1 MSANRDV
8 SQRTVLKFTSLG
20 NDREWECIKAG
31 RQSMQFNVAE
41 EEDYFLVLI
50 LQEV

>member
-41 EEDYFLVLI
+41 EDNFLVLI